1 MRFADE
7 ISKGKAEV
15 GLSLARDVQSNN
27 ILFLVESM
35 ERGAGLC
42 PFCRKVISA
51 RSSFCTRWATR
62 RLMLDKLFLLP
73 RINHIISNKIKL
85 WIILGGIEREE
96 LKYFS

>member
-1 MRFADE
+1 MHGVGDEMRFADE

-42 PFCRKVISA
+42 ALSA
-51 RSSFCTRWATR
+51 EGHICKEQLLYQVGNQEVDVRQTFSSA
-62 RLMLDKLFLLP
+62 K
-73 RINHIISNKIKL
+73 N
-85 WIILGGIEREE
+85 
-96 LKYFS
+96 

>member
-1 MRFADE
+1 MYGVGDGMRFADE

-42 PFCRKVISA
+42 ALSA
-51 RSSFCTRWATR
+51 VRSYLQGAASV
-62 RLMLDKLFLLP
+62 P
-73 RINHIISNKIKL
+73 
-85 WIILGGIEREE
+85 GGQPGG
-96 LKYFS
+96 